1 MARNDELMHYGIKG
15 QKWGI
20 RRFQNRNG
28 TLTAAGK
35 KRRNETTEK
44 RENSGLKKALKTGTK
59 VTAVLLVAYGT
70 HKVLNNP
77 ELIDKGKQ
85 ALKKMESS
93 GNGVKNAVQSSTE
106 YKIAKGVAG
115 GVKKY
120 GGKTADVLGNDK
132 LGQAITGVG
141 TMAVTGGL
149 LRTQIKDLKAAR
161 DGEGDSLDKTL
172 NVVKKASEIGESVN
186 TLAKGPMR
194 QTSRNTSK
202 GGNELLKKTR
212 DLKSV
217 VGDPKGMRGAED
229 EKRYQNLFKNN
240 PTDDQRALIKAMRK
254 NGYSVDQIE
263 SYVFHSNMDYDSPFL
278 IHSGELYAAIYL
290 GIL

>member
-1 MARNDELMHYGIKG
+1 MIYRENDYLAHYGVKG
-15 QKWGI
+15 MKWGI

-172 NVVKKASEIGESVN
+172 NAVKKASEIGESVN

-254 NGYSVDQIE
+254 NGYSVHMFSTAIWITIP
-263 SYVFHSNMDYDSPFL
+263 HS
-278 IHSGELYAAIYL
+278 
-290 GIL
+290 

>member
-1 MARNDELMHYGIKG
+1 MVYREKDYLAHYGVKG
-15 QKWGI
+15 MKWGI

-106 YKIAKGVAG
+106 
-115 GVKKY
+115 
-120 GGKTADVLGNDK
+120 
-132 LGQAITGVG
+132 
-141 TMAVTGGL
+141 
-149 LRTQIKDLKAAR
+149 
-161 DGEGDSLDKTL
+161 
-172 NVVKKASEIGESVN
+172 
-186 TLAKGPMR
+186 
-194 QTSRNTSK
+194 
-202 GGNELLKKTR
+202 
-212 DLKSV
+212 
-217 VGDPKGMRGAED
+217 
-229 EKRYQNLFKNN
+229 
-240 PTDDQRALIKAMRK
+240 
-254 NGYSVDQIE
+254 
-263 SYVFHSNMDYDSPFL
+263 
-278 IHSGELYAAIYL
+278 
-290 GIL
+290 